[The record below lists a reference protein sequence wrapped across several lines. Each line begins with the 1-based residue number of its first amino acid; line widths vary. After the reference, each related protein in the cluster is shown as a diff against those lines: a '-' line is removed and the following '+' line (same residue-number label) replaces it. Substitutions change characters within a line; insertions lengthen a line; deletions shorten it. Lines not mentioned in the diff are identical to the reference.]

1 MKRNLFFRL
10 VTFYSL
16 TTILFQSFLPFFY
29 AVPHIAVAQEVTPTA
44 TPTTEPTLTP
54 TPEIS
59 VTPTVAPTSE
69 PTVEPTPTAIPT
81 AEPTVLPTPTE
92 IPSLTPTPTTAV
104 APTPTR
110 IPSIWTFEK
119 VELNKEYVAPQN
131 SEVKLTFTKLP
142 NPSGNIKMEEITLT
156 AEQIKQTGSLSDKA
170 YDITSDMKD
179 GEFTYNLSLP
189 IPESSKGK
197 EVSVKFAETVNELS
211 QVTEVSEIAKE
222 SDRVVVARGLNHF
235 TVFIITGTNPPSASN
250 IIDDGDANF
259 STNIAWN
266 NYAAGISGDV
276 KYISNVSG
284 NWARWTFTD
293 DQIPVAGQN
302 YNIFTHWV
310 VWNDHVTNATY
321 KLYDDTGTLV
331 SVLGTVDQ
339 NRNAAGVVTPNG
351 SLSGWYTFSG
361 SSTLNNGYYIQLET
375 DGSNTRN
382 IVADAIKI
390 ETADA
395 PSEVWVDKS
404 WTAGAGT
411 DLGSDKVKGYNSFET
426 IQEAITAVAA
436 NGTVHVAAGTYIEIG
451 QIIIDKNVSIIG
463 VDKNTVIIK
472 PNQDTGSVGES
483 RGWIVVRD
491 GKDFTLQSVTLD
503 GAGKNIHT
511 AIRNTGNTSLTDN
524 IIMNFSYPGYMGF
537 AVNSNYQAT
546 GDMSLTVK
554 NNTFSGYGRVGV
566 HVDQGSGMSTAL
578 IDGNTFIGKG
588 TGDHLDYA
596 IEVEGGASVTITNN
610 DISNNR
616 GTVSPWT
623 SAGIMATTY
632 YAPGTNVKI
641 TNNSIHDNSY
651 GVTMGYSTGDTTSV
665 LQFNSN
671 TFGGNTFDLDN
682 VTNQPIDA
690 RNNTWSV
697 TDQNSLDQIEG
708 KINHYCSGSEYVHG
722 VCDATYDYGTGFG
735 IVRYKDIGTVTNSG
749 WNVRSKS
756 VTPNEMPIDLDCSV
770 IRYTNENSVAQ
781 NWTGVSGTGIKYQ
794 REVTYPSGSIG
805 FFNAGSS
812 LYTPF
817 STFGSGVGIEGQWK
831 ARVRAYVDQN
841 NNNVVDSSEE
851 SSAWSSYCTVV
862 FDKTAPTATVSY
874 DITTLTNSNV
884 VATLV
889 PSESVT
895 VTNNS
900 GSASYTFTANGSFTF
915 NFRDAAGNTG
925 TATAN
930 VTNIDKTIPSVPT
943 GIYFKD
949 TVNNKNI
956 ACGGWTST
964 RHLDVYWNANSESD
978 FDHYEYISF
987 NADGSTGAIR
997 TFTTNYFNSSWWT
1010 VPLEGTYGV
1019 QIRAVDKAG
1028 NKSEWYGGAQGV
1040 ANSCKFKVDWTAPT
1054 LPTGLNYSST
1064 GGTVLGCGTNTNQY
1078 NIVAKWAASSD
1089 INFSHYEY
1097 RSFNPTTGWVWNGGN
1112 IGNVLSRSGAFTVG
1126 QGTYGFA
1133 LKAVD
1138 LAGNASN
1145 WTSSDL
1151 ANSCKVTYDA
1161 TAPVMTCPNIS
1172 VSNDVG
1178 FNGAVVSFSG
1188 SAADAIDGSL
1198 PVTYSPTSGTF
1209 FPVGTTSV
1217 NCSATDSAGNQGSKS
1232 FTVTVNDTEYPT
1244 VPGTPTTTTPS
1255 STNTPTWTWT
1265 GSTDNAPG
1273 LHYVFYWSQTSGG
1286 EDYNSGNIGT
1296 DLSFTH
1302 STALTGGIWY
1312 GKVKAVDASGNTTE
1326 SGVGSV
1332 AIDTIAPTV
1341 TSVDS
1346 DGATYNLA
1354 SASPT
1359 IKITFSEDITNTPTV
1374 EVHSVF
1380 TGETV
1385 TNCGD
1390 SDAKTF
1396 CFTYSLNPEE
1406 VTHTIYISGAQDAAG
1421 NTMTL
1426 DTTHTFIVDRIAP
1439 IFDTKTEFSGW
1450 YNTDQT
1456 STFSYTGATTGNNPT
1471 CDIATEGTAQTCSV
1485 TPNVCDAAS
1494 NCNTTP
1500 ITSNGADI
1508 DKTKPDSIITSPSS
1522 VSSGSTV
1529 YLNDWS
1535 GEILGTATDSAGGS
1549 GLDKVLLS
1557 IKRSSDGKYYTTE
1570 DGWIDGTE
1578 ETTRVLTTGTATWS
1592 FTLPTPVED
1601 DYTIT
1606 SHAVDL
1612 ATNTENSY
1620 TLTIIFDKT
1629 IPEVAIS
1636 LNPTVGDAANGWYK
1650 TQPEVTLT
1658 ATDTHF
1664 DKIEFQWDSQ
1674 TGAWTTYTAPF
1685 KPGNEGAHVLYYRA
1699 HDKANNYSDVGVKNI
1714 KWNKTDL
1721 KDGPLN
1727 VSVSPN
1733 PTSEST
1739 SKVKWDAATSETIGI
1754 DKYEIQWKL
1763 KNGDKN
1769 YSASVGNGVREYT
1782 VDNLIEGVWEVKVT
1796 AFDAS
1801 GNSKSAS
1808 VDLTV
1813 DRSGPS
1819 APTLSVF
1826 GTAPGSVSLSWSKV
1840 TDAVNYIIW
1849 YGTTP
1854 GSYQYGAKVGDTQ
1867 SYTVQGLGGGTYYF
1881 IVKAVD
1887 ASGNQ
1892 GANSN
1897 EVSSG
1902 AIGGAAG
1909 VAPGTPAQGFAEE
1922 VLGAN
1927 TLTPTPTPAP
1937 TGAVLGTE
1945 TNGTKPWWWP
1955 WILLLLLPPAFWFGY
1970 KKWKERNG

>member
-1 MKRNLFFRL
+1 MSNKTIQKIISF
-10 VTFYSL
+10 TSSL
-16 TTILFQSFLPFFY
+16 LIFFQSFSPFFY
-29 AVPHIAVAQEVTPTA
+29 INPRTIFAQEITPEAVTLITEPTDSPGVITPTIEPTPEPTVIPTLQPTLEVTPTVIPPTDSTELKNPPA
-44 TPTTEPTLTP
+44 PTITPTIT
-54 TPEIS
+54 
-59 VTPTVAPTSE
+59 TS
-69 PTVEPTPTAIPT
+69 PFAI
-81 AEPTVLPTPTE
+81 LQ
-92 IPSLTPTPTTAV
+92 
-104 APTPTR
+104 
-110 IPSIWTFEK
+110 WTFEK
-119 VELNKEYVAPQN
+119 VELGKEYVAPQN

-142 NPSGNIKMEEITLT
+142 SPSGNIKIEEITLNT
-156 AEQIKQTGSLSDKA
+156 DQIKQTGSLSDKA

-179 GEFTYNLSLP
+179 GDFSYNLALP

-197 EVSVKFAETVNELS
+197 EVSVKFAETINELAQIS
-211 QVTEVSEIAKE
+211 EASEVTKE
-222 SDRVVVARGLNHF
+222 SDRVVVAKGLNHF

-250 IIDDGDANF
+250 IIDDGDINF
-259 STNIAWN
+259 STNTTWN
-266 NYAAGISGDV
+266 NYAAGINGDV
-276 KYISNVSG
+276 KYISNVAG

-321 KLYDDTGTLV
+321 KLYDNTGTFV
-331 SVLGTVDQ
+331 TVLGTIDQ
-339 NRNAAGVVTPNG
+339 NKNAIGVVTPNG
-351 SLSGWYTFSG
+351 ALSGWYTFPG
-361 SSTLNNGYYIQLET
+361 SSILNNGYYIQLET

-390 ETADA
+390 ETANA

-404 WTAGAGT
+404 WTATAGV

-436 NGTVHVAAGTYIEIG
+436 NGTVHVAVGTYTEAG
-451 QIIIDKNVSIIG
+451 QIIIDKNLSIIG
-463 VDKNTVIIK
+463 VDKNTVNIK

-503 GAGKNIHT
+503 GTGKKIHT

-524 IIMNFSYPGYMGF
+524 IIRNFSYPGYMGF

-546 GDMSLTVK
+546 GNTSLIVK
-554 NNTFSGYGRVGV
+554 NNIFSGYGRVGV
-566 HVDQGSGMSTAL
+566 HVDQGSGTSTAL

-588 TGDHLDYA
+588 EGDHLDYA
-596 IEVEGGASVTITNN
+596 IEVESGASATIINN
-610 DISNNR
+610 DISNNK
-616 GTVSPWT
+616 GIASTDGST

-632 YAPGTNVKI
+632 FAPGTNVKI

-651 GVTMGYSTGDTTSV
+651 GVVMGYATGDTTSV
-665 LQFNSN
+665 IQFNTNTLNSN
-671 TFGGNTFDLDN
+671 TIDLDN
-682 VTNQPIDA
+682 VTNQSIDA

-697 TDQNSLDQIEG
+697 ADQNNLNQIEG
-708 KINHYCSGSEYVHG
+708 KINHYCSGSFYIHG
-722 VCDATYDYGTGFG
+722 ACDVVMDYGTGFG
-735 IVRYKDIGTVTNSG
+735 IVRYKDIATPSNSG

-756 VTPNEMPIDLDCSV
+756 ATPNETPIDLDCSV
-770 IRYTNENSVAQ
+770 VRYTNENSVAQ
-781 NWTGVSGTGIKYQ
+781 NWTGVSGTEIKYQ

-817 STFGSGVGIEGQWK
+817 SSFGSGAGIEGQWK

-841 NNNVVDSSEE
+841 NNNVIDSSEE
-851 SSAWSSYCTVV
+851 SSTWSNYCTVT

-874 DITTLTNSNV
+874 NITTLTNSDV

-889 PSESVT
+889 PSEAVT
-895 VTNNS
+895 MTNNG
-900 GSASYTFTANGSFTF
+900 GSATYTFTANGSFTF
-915 NFRDAAGNTG
+915 NFSDAAGNTG
-925 TATAN
+925 TVTAT
-930 VTNIDKTIPSVPT
+930 VSNIDKTAPS
-943 GIYFKD
+943 
-949 TVNNKNI
+949 
-956 ACGGWTST
+956 
-964 RHLDVYWNANSESD
+964 
-978 FDHYEYISF
+978 
-987 NADGSTGAIR
+987 
-997 TFTTNYFNSSWWT
+997 
-1010 VPLEGTYGV
+1010 
-1019 QIRAVDKAG
+1019 
-1028 NKSEWYGGAQGV
+1028 
-1040 ANSCKFKVDWTAPT
+1040 APT
-1054 LPTGLNYSST
+1054 LIAPTDNTYIKSTTLTNSWSTVTDAAKYIYESYNNSTATSLKWHQEINAPATSKTATGVADSAFWWRVKAVDAAGNTSPWSTLWKVTVDNTKPGIPVISKPTAEQHLKTSPILNEWSAISDLSGIKQYTLEYIYDDGHTFSGAPYRYTTTNLRYHSPGIT
-1064 GGTVLGCGTNTNQY
+1064 EQGGVTLRVRAEDN
-1078 NIVAKWAASSD
+1078 A
-1089 INFSHYEY
+1089 
-1097 RSFNPTTGWVWNGGN
+1097 GN
-1112 IGNVLSRSGAFTVG
+1112 IGDWSTLVHYV
-1126 QGTYGFA
+1126 
-1133 LKAVD
+1133 
-1138 LAGNASN
+1138 
-1145 WTSSDL
+1145 
-1151 ANSCKVTYDA
+1151 YDA
-1161 TAPVMTCPNIS
+1161 TIPVMTCPDVA
-1172 VSNDVG
+1172 VSNDTG
-1178 FNGAVVSFSG
+1178 FNGAIVNFSG
-1188 SAADAIDGSL
+1188 SAVDAIDGSL
-1198 PVTYSPTSGTF
+1198 SVSYSPTSGAF
-1209 FPVGTTSV
+1209 FPVGVTSV
-1217 NCSATDSAGNQGSKS
+1217 NCSATDSAGNQGTKS

-1244 VPGTPTTTTPS
+1244 APGTPITTTPS

-1302 STALTGGIWY
+1302 STALTGGTWY
-1312 GKVKAVDASGNTTE
+1312 AKVKAVDASGNTTE
-1326 SGVGSV
+1326 SSVGSV
-1332 AIDTIAPTV
+1332 AIDAVAPTV
-1341 TSVDS
+1341 TSVSS

-1359 IKITFSEDITNTPTV
+1359 IKITFSEDIANIPTV
-1374 EVHSVF
+1374 EVHTVL
-1380 TGETV
+1380 TDETV

-1390 SDAKTF
+1390 SDARTF
-1396 CFTYSLNPEE
+1396 CFTYSLNDEE
-1406 VTHTIYISGAQDAAG
+1406 DTHTIYISGAQDGAG
-1421 NTMTL
+1421 NTMSL

-1439 IFDTKTEFSGW
+1439 IFDSKTTFEGW
-1450 YNTDQT
+1450 YNINQT
-1456 STFSYTGATTGNNPT
+1456 STFNYTGATTGNNPT
-1471 CDIATEGTAQTCSV
+1471 CDITTEGSAQTCSI
-1485 TPNVCDAAS
+1485 TPNVCDAAG
-1494 NCNTTP
+1494 NCNITP

-1508 DKTKPDSIITSPSS
+1508 DKTNPESTIVAPSNS
-1522 VSSGSTV
+1522 GSGSTI
-1529 YLNDWS
+1529 YSNSWT
-1535 GEILGTATDSAGGS
+1535 GEISGTATDDRS
-1549 GLDKVLLS
+1549 GVNNVKIS
-1557 IKRSSDGKYYTTE
+1557 IQKGTTQYF
-1570 DGWIDGTE
+1570 DGTDF
-1578 ETTRVLTTGTATWS
+1578 VDSATEIL
-1592 FTLPTPVED
+1592 LPTSLGETGWQYAGLTSPAEAS
-1601 DYTIT
+1601 YTIK
-1606 SHAVDL
+1606 SHTIDN
-1612 ATNTENSY
+1612 ATNMESTY

-1629 IPEVAIS
+1629 IPEVSIS
-1636 LNPTVGDAANGWYK
+1636 LNPTVGDAQNGWYK

-1658 ATDTHF
+1658 ATDANF

-1674 TGAWTTYTAPF
+1674 TNAWTTYLAPF
-1685 KPGNEGAHVLYYRA
+1685 KPANEGAHVLYYRA

-1769 YSASVGNGVREYT
+1769 YSASVGNGIREYT
-1782 VDNLIEGVWEVKVT
+1782 VDNLIEGVWEVKVI

-1813 DRSGPS
+1813 DRSGPT

-1849 YGTTP
+1849 YGANP

-1909 VAPGTPAQGFAEE
+1909 VAPETPAQGFAEE

-1927 TLTPTPTPAP
+1927 TLSPTPTPVP
-1937 TGAVLGTE
+1937 TGSVLGTG

-1970 KKWKERNG
+1970 KKWKDRKTAIESI

>member
-16 TTILFQSFLPFFY
+16 ITILFQSFLPFFY
-29 AVPHIAVAQEVTPTA
+29 AAPHIVAAQEVTPTA
-44 TPTTEPTLTP
+44 TPTTEPTIIP
-54 TPEIS
+54 TPETPEITA
-59 VTPTVAPTSE
+59 TPTAAPTSE
-69 PTVEPTPTAIPT
+69 PTAEPTPTAIPE

-92 IPSLTPTPTTAV
+92 IPSLTPTPTTI
-104 APTPTR
+104 APTPTS

-119 VELNKEYVAPQN
+119 VELNKEYTAPQN

-142 NPSGNIKMEEITLT
+142 NQSGNIKIEEITLT

-211 QVTEVSEIAKE
+211 QITEVSEIAKE
-222 SDRVVVARGLNHF
+222 NDRVVVARGLNHF

-250 IIDDGDANF
+250 VIDDGDANF
-259 STNIAWN
+259 STNVAWN
-266 NYAAGISGDV
+266 NYAAGINGDV
-276 KYISNVSG
+276 KYISNVTG

-321 KLYDDTGTLV
+321 KLYDDTGALV
-331 SVLGTVDQ
+331 SILGTVDQ

-390 ETADA
+390 ETASA

-404 WTAGAGT
+404 WTATAGT

-436 NGTVHVAAGTYIEIG
+436 NGTVHVAAGTYTEIG
-451 QIIIDKNVSIIG
+451 QIIIDKNISIVG

-483 RGWIVVRD
+483 RGWIVIRD

-503 GAGKNIHT
+503 GTGKNIHT

-546 GDMSLTVK
+546 GDTSLTVK

-566 HVDQGSGMSTAL
+566 HVDQGSGISTAL

-596 IEVEGGASVTITNN
+596 IEVEGGASATITNN
-610 DISNNR
+610 DISNNK
-616 GTVSPWT
+616 GVASSDGST

-632 YAPGTNVKI
+632 FAPGTNVKI

-651 GVTMGYSTGDTTSV
+651 GVTMGYPTGDTTSV
-665 LQFNSN
+665 LQFNTN
-671 TFGGNTFDLDN
+671 TFSGNTFDLDN
-682 VTNQPIDA
+682 VTNQLIDA

-697 TDQNSLDQIEG
+697 TDQSNLDQIEA
-708 KINHYCSGSEYVHG
+708 KINHYCSGSGYIHG
-722 VCDATYDYGTGFG
+722 VCDATYDYGVGFG
-735 IVRYKDIGTVTNSG
+735 VVRYKDIGTVTNSG

-756 VTPNEMPIDLDCSV
+756 ATPNETPIDLDCSAV
-770 IRYTNENSVAQ
+770 RYTNENSVAQ
-781 NWTGVSGTGIKYQ
+781 NWTGVGGTGIKYQ

-805 FFNAGSS
+805 FFNAGSN

-817 STFGSGVGIEGQWK
+817 STFGSGTGIEGQWK

-841 NNNVVDSSEE
+841 NNNVVDTSEE
-851 SSAWSSYCTVV
+851 SSTWSNYCTVV

-874 DITTLTNSNV
+874 NITTLTNSDV

-895 VTNNS
+895 VTNNG
-900 GSASYTFTANGSFTF
+900 GSATYTFTANGSFTF
-915 NFRDAAGNTG
+915 NFSDAAGNTG
-925 TATAN
+925 TATAT
-930 VTNIDKTIPSVPT
+930 VSNIDKTAPSAPSLTSPT
-943 GIYFKD
+943 NNQYLATHNFAFSWGSVTDPHTPITYEWESSYGTGTNGEGSFASRLAYHSLSTTSINSPGTPDNIY
-949 TVNNKNI
+949 
-956 ACGGWTST
+956 
-964 RHLDVYWNANSESD
+964 YWHVRA
-978 FDHYEYISF
+978 I
-987 NADGSTGAIR
+987 DG
-997 TFTTNYFNSSWWT
+997 
-1010 VPLEGTYGV
+1010 
-1019 QIRAVDKAG
+1019 AG
-1028 NKSEWYGGAQGV
+1028 NKSSWSTTWKVTVDTTKPGIPVISKPTAEQHFKTSPILNEWSAITDLSGIKQYTLEYVYDDGHLFSGAPYRYTTTNSRYHSPGITEQGGV
-1040 ANSCKFKVDWTAPT
+1040 T
-1054 LPTGLNYSST
+1054 LRVRAEDN
-1064 GGTVLGCGTNTNQY
+1064 
-1078 NIVAKWAASSD
+1078 A
-1089 INFSHYEY
+1089 
-1097 RSFNPTTGWVWNGGN
+1097 GN
-1112 IGNVLSRSGAFTVG
+1112 IGDWSTLVHYV
-1126 QGTYGFA
+1126 
-1133 LKAVD
+1133 
-1138 LAGNASN
+1138 
-1145 WTSSDL
+1145 
-1151 ANSCKVTYDA
+1151 YDA
-1161 TAPVMTCPNIS
+1161 KAPVMTCPNIS

-1198 PVTYSPTSGTF
+1198 SVTYSPTSGTF

-1217 NCSATDSAGNQGSKS
+1217 NCSATDLAGNQGSKS

-1244 VPGTPTTTTPS
+1244 APGTPTTTTPS

-1286 EDYNSGNIGT
+1286 EDYDSGNIGT
-1296 DLSFTH
+1296 DLTFTH

-1332 AIDTIAPTV
+1332 AIDTVAPTV

-1359 IKITFSEDITNTPTV
+1359 IKITFSEDIANIPTV
-1374 EVHSVF
+1374 EVHTLF
-1380 TGETV
+1380 TGEIV

-1396 CFTYSLNPEE
+1396 CFTYSLNNEE
-1406 VTHTIYISGAQDAAG
+1406 DTHTIYISGAQDAAG
-1421 NTMTL
+1421 NTMSL
-1426 DTTHTFIVDRIAP
+1426 DTSHTFIVDRIAP
-1439 IFDTKTEFSGW
+1439 IFNEKTIFEGW

-1456 STFSYTGATTGNNPT
+1456 STFNYTGATTGNNPT
-1471 CDIATEGTAQTCSV
+1471 CDITTEGIAQTCSV
-1485 TPNVCDAAS
+1485 TPNVCDAAG

-1508 DKTKPDSIITSPSS
+1508 DKTKPDSTITAPSNS
-1522 VSSGSTV
+1522 GSGSTI
-1529 YLNDWS
+1529 YSNSWT
-1535 GEILGTATDSAGGS
+1535 GEISGTATDDRS
-1549 GLDKVLLS
+1549 GVNNVKVS
-1557 IKRSSDGKYYTTE
+1557 IQKGTTQYF
-1570 DGWIDGTE
+1570 DGTDF
-1578 ETTRVLTTGTATWS
+1578 VDSATEIL
-1592 FTLPTPVED
+1592 LPTSFGEIGWQYAGLTAPTEAS
-1601 DYTIT
+1601 YTIK
-1606 SHAVDL
+1606 SHAIDN
-1612 ATNTENSY
+1612 ATNMESTY

-1629 IPEVAIS
+1629 IPQVAIS

-1658 ATDTHF
+1658 ATDANF

-1674 TGAWTTYTAPF
+1674 TGTWTTYSTPF

-1714 KWNKTDL
+1714 KWNKTEL

-1739 SKVKWDAATSETIGI
+1739 SKVKWDAAASETIGI

-1819 APTLSVF
+1819 APTLSIF

-1902 AIGGAAG
+1902 AISGAAG

-1927 TLTPTPTPAP
+1927 TLTPTPAP

-1945 TNGTKPWWWP
+1945 MNSTKPWWWP
-1955 WILLLLLPPAFWFGY
+1955 WILLLLVPPALWFGY
-1970 KKWKERNG
+1970 KKWKERRG